1 MVAALFAPLLAQ
13 ASPAPSFEGGVMSF
27 FTHSNTAEQVI
38 IGALGVASLFAWTI
52 MFGKHFELRRLR
64 LYNLGFQQKLNE
76 QRTLLDLPEGFRV
89 PERVPYGALFREA
102 LDAYWRVESKHGE
115 TDERLMA
122 ARLEHAENA
131 LQRSVAAQ
139 TLRYES
145 NMVFLASIV
154 SSAPFFGLLGTVWG
168 VMDAFSAVALEPVA
182 TVQTLA
188 PGVSGALLATIA
200 GLLVAIPSL
209 MGYNFLF
216 SRVRLLNTE
225 LENFASSLADR
236 IELESR

>member
-1 MVAALFAPLLAQ
+1 MVDALFAPMFAQ
-13 ASPAPSFEGGVMSF
+13 ATPSESFQGGLMSF

-52 MFGKHFELRRLR
+52 MFGKHYELRRLR
-64 LYNLGFQQKLNE
+64 LYNFGFQQKLNE

-89 PERVPYGALFREA
+89 PDRVPYGALFQEA
-102 LDAYWRVESKHGE
+102 IDAYWRVEAKHGE

-131 LQRSVAAQ
+131 LQRAMAAQ

-154 SSAPFFGLLGTVWG
+154 SSAPFSDARARCVGRAAFDGRGPARRNPVVDG
-168 VMDAFSAVALEPVA
+168 VQFPVFA
-182 TVQTLA
+182 RAPAQHRAGKLCQLA
-188 PGVSGALLATIA
+188 GRPH
-200 GLLVAIPSL
+200 
-209 MGYNFLF
+209 
-216 SRVRLLNTE
+216 
-225 LENFASSLADR
+225 
-236 IELESR
+236 